1 MIIIYGG
8 DIMNFSRKVTEDT
21 FYVGVSDRRL
31 ALFENIFPIPKGVSY
46 NSYVITDEKTVLL
59 DLMDDSVSKQGFDN
73 IAGVLNGRKL
83 DYVVINHM
91 EPDHCSNLD
100 ELILRY
106 PEVKVVGNVK
116 TLKMIEQFYDIDVI
130 ERFITVKEGDNLEIG
145 KHTLSFVNAPMVHWP
160 EVMVTYDVYT
170 KALFA
175 ADAFGTFGALGG
187 NIFNDEYDFETEFLE
202 EARRYYTNIVGKYG
216 AQVQA
221 LLKKAS
227 SLDIKMIC
235 PLHGPIWRTN
245 LEYIID
251 KYNKWS
257 LYEPELDSVLIA
269 YASMYGN
276 TENAVNVLA
285 TVLAE
290 KGVKNIK
297 VYDVSKTDVSYILS
311 DAFKYKRII
320 FAAPTYNGG
329 IYPKMETLLLDL
341 KAHALKDRKV
351 AVFDNGSWAASAKKQ
366 MLEILGSMKVEVTES
381 SLAVKSS
388 LKSSD
393 MEALN
398 QLAEEI
404 LK

>member
-1 MIIIYGG
+1 
-8 DIMNFSRKVTEDT
+8 MNFSRKINEDT

-31 ALFENIFPIPKGVSY
+31 DLFENIFPIPKGVSY
-46 NSYVITDEKTVLL
+46 NSYVITDEKTALL
-59 DLMDDSVSKQGFDN
+59 DLMDDSVSNQGFQN
-73 IAGVLNGRKL
+73 IAGVLNGRPL
-83 DYVVINHM
+83 DYVIINHM

-100 ELILRY
+100 ELVLRY
-106 PEVKVVGNVK
+106 PEIKVVGNVK
-116 TLKMIEQFYDIDVI
+116 TLRMIEQFYDINVI
-130 ERFITVKEGDNLEIG
+130 DRFVTVNEGDTISLGN
-145 KHTLSFVNAPMVHWP
+145 HTLTFINAPMVHWP

-170 KALFA
+170 KTLFS
-175 ADAFGTFGALGG
+175 ADAFGTFGALSG
-187 NIFNDEYDFETEFLE
+187 NIFNDEYDFEPEFAE

-216 AQVQA
+216 VQVQT

-227 SLDIKMIC
+227 ALDIQMIC

-245 LEYIID
+245 LEYILD

-285 TVLAE
+285 STLAE

-297 VYDVSKTDVSYILS
+297 IYDVSKTDVSYVLS
-311 DAFKYKRII
+311 DAFKYKRIV

-341 KAHALKDRKV
+341 KAHALKNRKV
-351 AVFDNGSWAASAKKQ
+351 AVFDNGTWAASAKKQ
-366 MLEILGSMKVEVTES
+366 MLEILQSMKVEVLES
-381 SLAVKSS
+381 GLSLKSS
-388 LKSSD
+388 LKSTD
-393 MEALN
+393 MDALN